1 LYSDTITAVRSYCI
15 DRPEYG
21 RYLDGIAVRGIR
33 DSGCERLVFVEN
45 READSPELFVVND
58 LGFGGGGSIIPYY
71 PIRDDLTRNIIS
83 YSIGRG
89 ICNLSEVRE
98 TSGLLYSRCSVSYD
112 HNFLPQQNEVD
123 SKIAL
128 WIHDCLTGD
137 FDHGRRLN
145 RGELA
150 SGITIS
156 YDFGRCFTS
165 PHFPVD
171 YAGELG
177 LDAETIA
184 GRLDFV
190 VDQLKKYARIFIE
203 DGGEFVSRIAQSYP
217 ETGDEERFLRYLN
230 CFKDNFPMRLY
241 YGRIFD
247 SFLGLPFD
255 RGSVEEIFDPVGIDI
270 DSIIGWDSLIALL
283 SECQGGCYEG
293 IKTYL

>member
-1 LYSDTITAVRSYCI
+1 MYSDTITAIRSYCI
-15 DRPEYG
+15 ERPDYG
-21 RYLDGIAVRGIR
+21 CYLDRIAVKGIM
-33 DSGCERLVFVEN
+33 DSGCKRHVFVN
-45 READSPELFVVND
+45 NGGADSPVLFVVNGPGCVNER
-58 LGFGGGGSIIPYY
+58 LIIPYY
-71 PIRDDLTRNIIS
+71 LIRDDLNRNIIS

-98 TSGLLYSRCSVSYD
+98 TSGLLYSRCSGSYD
-112 HNFLPQQNEVD
+112 PNELPQRNEID

-184 GRLDFV
+184 GHSDFV
-190 VDQLKKYARIFIE
+190 VDQLKKYARIFAE
-203 DGGEFVSRIAQSYP
+203 DGGEFVLRIAQSYP
-217 ETGDEERFLRYLN
+217 ETGDEERLTRYLS

-247 SFLGLPFD
+247 SFSGLPFD
-255 RGSVEEIFDPVGIDI
+255 RGSVAEVFDPVGIDV
-270 DSIIGWDSLIALL
+270 DSVLGWDSLIALL
-283 SECQGGCYEG
+283 SECQGCCYDG